1 LDQTALN
8 KKESDRMNMP
18 LQIRRPNQR
27 GFTLIELMIAVAII
41 GILLRLA
48 VPAYLNSIKK
58 TRRTDA
64 KTALLDLAQRE
75 ERYLSTA
82 NIYTTS
88 APVLGYSSGTVTAS
102 APMSVL
108 SGGAAYYQ
116 MSVVVPD
123 PNGSTSS
130 PSFAATAV
138 RIGSQ
143 TSDTLCGDYTITNT
157 GKQTVA
163 NASNSPADCW

>member
-1 LDQTALN
+1 
-8 KKESDRMNMP
+8 MHIP
-18 LQIRRPNQR
+18 FPPRRRAQG

-48 VPAYLNSIKK
+48 VPAYLNSVKK

-64 KTALLDLAQRE
+64 KTALLDIAQRE
-75 ERYLSTA
+75 ERYLSTS

-88 APVLGYSSGTVTAS
+88 APLLGYSTGTVTAS

-108 SGGAAYYQ
+108 SGGTAYYQ

-123 PNGSTSS
+123 PNSGSSS
-130 PSFAATAV
+130 PTSFAATAV
-138 RIGSQ
+138 RLGSQ
-143 TSDTLCGDYTITNT
+143 TSDTQCGDYTITNT

-163 NASNSPADCW
+163 NATGSAADCW